1 MDAIQ
6 LLKQQ
11 HEEVRKLFVELEHT
25 QDEDDKWT
33 IFEELADNLAAHA
46 TIEESIFYP
55 AAYAK
60 STKDLLAEA
69 EEEHLAVKRIIA
81 DLLELMPDD
90 EDFDAKVK
98 LLKEEVEHHVEEEE
112 SELLEKAKKELST
125 EERAELGARMEQ
137 LFEQSMDDD
146 PSGKIPRQIAAA
158 PLH

>member
-6 LLKQQ
+6 LLKLQ
-11 HEEVRKLFVELEHT
+11 HEEVRKLFVELEFT

-55 AAYAK
+55 AAYAR
-60 STKDLLAEA
+60 STKDVLTEA
-69 EEEHLAVKRIIA
+69 MEEHLAVKRIIA

-98 LLKEEVEHHVEEEE
+98 LLKEQVEHHVEEEE
-112 SELLEKAKKELST
+112 SELFESAKKELSS
-125 EERAELGARMEQ
+125 EERDELGARMEQ

-146 PSGKIPRQIAAA
+146 PSGKIPGEIAAA